1 MTREK
6 VLLDTGPLVAFL
18 NKQDK
23 YHFWATSQL
32 AAIQPPL
39 FTCEAVLSESCFL
52 LRNLP
57 EGVISI
63 MKLLEREL
71 VKIPFRLERELS
83 ALKKLLKSYK
93 DVPMSLA
100 DGCLVRMSEQI
111 TDSVVF
117 TLDRDF
123 KVYRKHKRQVIPTI
137 MPDHS

>member
-1 MTREK
+1 
-6 VLLDTGPLVAFL
+6 
-18 NKQDK
+18 
-23 YHFWATSQL
+23 
-32 AAIQPPL
+32 
-39 FTCEAVLSESCFL
+39 
-52 LRNLP
+52 
-57 EGVISI
+57 
-63 MKLLEREL
+63 MKLLERDL

-83 ALKKLLKSYK
+83 ALKKLLASYK

-137 MPDHS
+137 MPDDS